1 MVPEN
6 LKYTKEHEWIRVEGN
21 VGAVGI
27 TDHAQEALG
36 DVVFVELPVAGK
48 RVAQGEEACSVESSK
63 AASSIYAPASGTVKQ
78 VNEDLT
84 ADPSLVNSDP
94 YGQGWIYK
102 IELSN
107 PAELETLL
115 TPEQYQELL

>member
-6 LKYTKEHEWIRVEGN
+6 LKYTKEHEWIRVEGSLG
-21 VGAVGI
+21 VVGI

-48 RVAQGEEACSVESSK
+48 KLAQGVEACSIESSK
-63 AASSIYAPASGTVKQ
+63 AASSIYAPVSGTVKQ
-78 VNEDLT
+78 ANETLT

-94 YGQGWIYK
+94 YGKGWVYK

-107 PAELETLL
+107 PAELDTLL
-115 TPEQYQELL
+115 TPEQYEKML

>member
-21 VGAVGI
+21 VGVVGI
-27 TDHAQEALG
+27 TDHAQHSLG

-48 RVAQGEEACSVESSK
+48 KLAQGNEACSIESSK
-63 AASSIYAPASGTVKQ
+63 AASSIYSPASGTVTEA
-78 VNEDLT
+78 NETLT

-94 YGQGWIYK
+94 YGGGWVFK

-107 PAELETLL
+107 PAELDTLL
-115 TPEQYQELL
+115 SPQQYKESL